1 VEVLEDDIASFDLE
15 WSSLIVSSSD
25 PLDSE
30 RIRVVN
36 ELKLVRRG
44 LGLSARI
51 SRIVFYGNV
60 DLHPTIAWLW
70 YLLLGASS
78 SPAICSL
85 EDLACWNLVAVLLE
99 ANVVIGRLQRS
110 SKWSIGPWRLIDPV
124 QLLMLFH

>member
-1 VEVLEDDIASFDLE
+1 MEVLQDDIASFDLE

-25 PLDSE
+25 PLEPE

-51 SRIVFYGNV
+51 CRVVFHGNV
-60 DLHPTIAWLW
+60 DLHPAIPWLQ

-78 SPAICSL
+78 SPTVASL
-85 EDLACWNLVAVLLE
+85 EDLASRNLVAVQLE
-99 ANVVIGRLQRS
+99 ANLVIGRLQRS

-124 QLLMLFH
+124 QLLVLFH